1 MCMLESIWFV
11 ISCDSFLYRK
21 AFWDWLSQSTA
32 GSQMHDISSTLHT
45 EVRRFFWSMVVCILR
60 LCISFSWLCA
70 AAVILQRVAHPSI
83 RMQMVSV
90 WSFYLK
96 LTERHLDQ
104 WFSNFLHQVPPQ
116 KIFGFPSTTIMTN
129 IKMQYKW
136 LPTAPGVCS
145 RCVCVCSL
153 LCVCVCVCVCV
164 FTVCVCVCVCVH
176 GVCVCVCVC
185 VHCCVCV
192 HFGWVKCRA
201 QIPSMSRH
209 FHFQ

>member
-1 MCMLESIWFV
+1 MFNSLFSDHKIELWHFG
-11 ISCDSFLYRK
+11 ISFYSGAIKSVLTLYV
-21 AFWDWLSQSTA
+21 LY
-32 GSQMHDISSTLHT
+32 L
-45 EVRRFFWSMVVCILR
+45 CILSYVVLQYFALSIER
-60 LCISFSWLCA
+60 TWPDLHFTTDY
-70 AAVILQRVAHPSI
+70 IL
-83 RMQMVSV
+83 
-90 WSFYLK
+90 Y
-96 LTERHLDQ
+96 Q

-145 RCVCVCSL
+145 RCVCVC
-153 LCVCVCVCVCV
+153 VCVCVCSLL
-164 FTVCVCVCVCVH
+164 
-176 GVCVCVCVC
+176 
-185 VHCCVCV
+185 CVCV

>member
-11 ISCDSFLYRK
+11 ISCDSFLFRK

-45 EVRRFFWSMVVCILR
+45 EVRRFFWSTVVCILR

-145 RCVCVCSL
+145 QCVCVCSWCVCVCSL
-153 LCVCVCVCVCV
+153 LCVCVCVHGVCVCSR
-164 FTVCVCVCVCVH
+164 CVCVCVCSLL
-176 GVCVCVCVC
+176 CVCALWM
-185 VHCCVCV
+185 
-192 HFGWVKCRA
+192 G
-201 QIPSMSRH
+201 
-209 FHFQ
+209 